1 MMHFNVSNKLILTAV
16 MFVIAFIVVTFIF
29 IKRPD
34 IAKSKNRTVRAA
46 VIFCIAFVPGVL
58 AATVCAKTLTEICS
72 HIRGETESIVLS
84 EDIDDDDEEEDGEE
98 GKHSAV

>member
-72 HIRGETESIVLS
+72 HLRGETESIVLS
-84 EDIDDDDEEEDGEE
+84 EDIDDDEEEEDDEEE
-98 GKHSAV
+98 KHSAV

>member
-16 MFVIAFIVVTFIF
+16 MFVIAFMVVTFIF

-34 IAKSKNRTVRAA
+34 IAKSKNRTVRSA

-84 EDIDDDDEEEDGEE
+84 EDIDDDEEEEDDEEE
-98 GKHSAV
+98 KHSAV

>member
-16 MFVIAFIVVTFIF
+16 MFVIAFMVVTFIF

-84 EDIDDDDEEEDGEE
+84 GDIDDDEEEEDDEE
-98 GKHSAV
+98 EKHSAV

>member
-72 HIRGETESIVLS
+72 HIRGEAESIVLS
-84 EDIDDDDEEEDGEE
+84 EDIDDDEEEEDDEEE
-98 GKHSAV
+98 KRSAV

>member
-16 MFVIAFIVVTFIF
+16 MFVIAFMVVTFIF

-84 EDIDDDDEEEDGEE
+84 EDIDDDEEEEDDEEE
-98 GKHSAV
+98 KHSAV

>member
-1 MMHFNVSNKLILTAV
+1 MSNKLILTAV
-16 MFVIAFIVVTFIF
+16 MFVIAFMVVTFIF

-84 EDIDDDDEEEDGEE
+84 EDIDDDEEEEDDEEE
-98 GKHSAV
+98 KHSAV

>member
-72 HIRGETESIVLS
+72 HIRGETERIVLS
-84 EDIDDDDEEEDGEE
+84 EDIDDDEEEEDDEEE
-98 GKHSAV
+98 KHSAV

>member
-1 MMHFNVSNKLILTAV
+1 MHFNVSNKLILTAV

-72 HIRGETESIVLS
+72 HIRGETERIVLS
-84 EDIDDDDEEEDGEE
+84 EDIDDDEEEEDDEEE
-98 GKHSAV
+98 KHSAV